1 MCAKCKKIMSTTEFQ
16 KDRTHSDG
24 LKSSCKACRCAM
36 EKKTRDARK
45 AKRKRLL

>member
-1 MCAKCKKIMSTTEFQ
+1 MPTTEFQ

-45 AKRKRLL
+45 AKLLSGKKI